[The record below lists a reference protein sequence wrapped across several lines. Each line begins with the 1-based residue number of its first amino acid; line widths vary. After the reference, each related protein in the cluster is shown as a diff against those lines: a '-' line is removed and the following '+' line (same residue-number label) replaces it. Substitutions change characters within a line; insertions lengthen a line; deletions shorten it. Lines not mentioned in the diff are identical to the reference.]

1 MDNDK
6 NKINNDMPRLDVSLI
21 PEHVKTYLAETIM
34 DMYNNFLKKPGG
46 RERLEAEK
54 RRLGLVDD
62 NDKEL

>member
-21 PEHVKTYLAETIM
+21 PEHVKVMLCEWAM
-34 DMYNNFLKKPGG
+34 DMLRNFLKQPGG